1 VAENQPRKK
10 NRMTPELSRF
20 AARFRDLCRACT
32 HNGRRSTL
40 SDAEFNKLAL
50 ELFELQ
56 FNINAV
62 FRNLCKSRQITPG
75 DIDDWTRIPAVPTSA
90 FKDADL
96 TCLRSEE
103 RTTTFHSS
111 GTTGQSRSRHFHSLE
126 SLAIYEDSLWPWFQV
141 HVLSRSGGVEGDFE
155 PAMLTPTPAEAPHS
169 SLVYMF
175 EVVRRKLGAAPQS
188 FVGTLERDGSWILD
202 FERAIAALRNA
213 KARPIVLLGT
223 AFSFVHL
230 VEHLNERNLTLELP
244 SGSRLMET
252 GGYKGR
258 SREIPKRELHGMLS
272 ERLGIPLEE
281 IVCEYGMSELSSQA
295 YDTVAGGSEG
305 EGSSVERRF
314 KFPPWVRTRIISPE
328 TGSVGGTGKPG
339 LLQVFDLANIFSVLA
354 IQTEDLVIN
363 KGDGFELV
371 GRAELADRR
380 GCSLMPA

>member
-1 VAENQPRKK
+1 
-10 NRMTPELSRF
+10 MTPELSKLELPKF
-20 AARFRDLCRACT
+20 SARFRDLCRACT
-32 HNGRRSTL
+32 RNGRLSNL
-40 SDAEFNKLAL
+40 SDTEFNKLAL

-56 FNINAV
+56 FNANAV

-75 DIDDWTRIPAVPTSA
+75 EIDDWTRIPAVPTSA
-90 FKDADL
+90 FKDAEL

-103 RTTTFHSS
+103 RTASFHSS

-141 HVLSRSGGVEGDFE
+141 HLLSRPVAIKGNFE
-155 PAMLTPTPAEAPHS
+155 PVMLTPTPAQAPHS

-175 EVVRRKLGAAPQS
+175 EVVRQRLGAAPQS

-202 FERAIAALRNA
+202 FERAIATLRNA

-230 VEHLNERNLTLELP
+230 MEHLNERDLTLELP

-272 ERLGIPLEE
+272 ERLGIPLED

-295 YDTVAGGSEG
+295 YDTVAGGSKG
-305 EGSSVERRF
+305 AGSSADRRF
-314 KFPPWVRTRIISPE
+314 KFPPWVRTRIVSPE
-328 TGSVGGTGKPG
+328 TGTVVETGKPE
-339 LLQVFDLANIFSVLA
+339 LLQVFDLANVLSVLA
-354 IQTEDLVIN
+354 IQTEDLVIDN
-363 KGDGFELV
+363 GDGFELI
-371 GRAELADRR
+371 GRAERAERR